1 VAGPSL
7 FLLKGSGCCASV
19 ILSRGLGWLMRRV
32 VYVVIALVAAACSQ
46 AGPSPT
52 MSLDE
57 IGTAPTNTA
66 VPTVILQPLDTA
78 TPDGSSPPAHTATVT
93 PAPFPDDPVDA
104 ARLYYETINEG
115 SYALAWSMLT
125 DNFQQNSN
133 QDDFKGYVEFWM
145 KSSPVTLDE
154 VVLEDTIGLFEAH
167 VRVRLFY
174 VGGVDE
180 SSNLHILVRDSIN
193 FPWRIDQSIP

>member
-1 VAGPSL
+1 MTGPSH
-7 FLLKGSGCCASV
+7 FLLKGSARCASV

-32 VYVVIALVAAACSQ
+32 VYVVIAVVAAACSQ

-66 VPTVILQPLDTA
+66 VPAVILQPLDTA

-145 KSSPVTLDE
+145 KSSPVTLEE

-193 FPWRIDQSIP
+193 YPWRIDRSIP